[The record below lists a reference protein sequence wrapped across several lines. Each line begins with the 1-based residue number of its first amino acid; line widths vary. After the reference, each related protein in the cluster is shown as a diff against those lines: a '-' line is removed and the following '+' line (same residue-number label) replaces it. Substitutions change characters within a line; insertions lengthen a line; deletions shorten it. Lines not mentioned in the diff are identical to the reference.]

1 VNPRPTLVILVA
13 AGCVLLT
20 ATLLVH
26 RHRTQPGRT
35 PAQGTPQPP
44 ATAAPAPDLTAS
56 TRASKA
62 APEIMRLLPLRQQE
76 IAAGVQVARRFTA
89 AYLTWRYNQDPQHYL
104 ARLTPMAS
112 DQLRPQLERA
122 ATDPTTTTHRRHL
135 HQTSTGQARAEIIR
149 ALGPASITVILTG
162 TQHLATPHTAWQET
176 SRYAATVTRHGRDWR
191 VYAFDLA
198 ATGDAGDTPTDEHEQ
213 NGAQP

>member
-1 VNPRPTLVILVA
+1 MNPRTTLLILVA

-20 ATLLVH
+20 ATLLAH

-35 PAQGTPQPP
+35 PAQGTPRPP
-44 ATAAPAPDLTAS
+44 ATAASTPDSIAS
-56 TRASKA
+56 TRPSMA
-62 APEIMRLLPLRQQE
+62 AAEIVRLLPFRQEE

-89 AYLTWRYNQDPQHYL
+89 AYGTWRYNEDPRQYL

-122 ATDPTTTTHRRHL
+122 ATDPTTTSHRRRL
-135 HQTSTGQARAEIIR
+135 HQTSTGQARAEAIR
-149 ALGPASITVILTG
+149 GLGPTSITVILTG
-162 TQHLATPHTAWQET
+162 TQHLATPHTAWQDT
-176 SRYAATVTRHGRDWR
+176 SRYAVTLTHHGRGRGWR

-198 ATGDAGDTPTDEHEQ
+198 ATGDAGDTPTSERGR
-213 NGAQP
+213 NGP